1 MSYVKIIQVTRP
13 VSLSAKPRDESW
25 EQQRPR
31 PRLSFA
37 WGTAEILPAT
47 PYSVRYHS
55 AAHTV
60 GLTLERQ
67 VGVHAF
73 ASDRREAFDAWANTL
88 AFTPCKM
95 DVFSESSQGGEYLL
109 LHVDPST
116 FAGILED
123 CASGSG
129 FAFRRV
135 MRAAHEPAG
144 LLARRVRKNL
154 LAGASA
160 VETEPLLLDLVAVA
174 AEMVA
179 ECGRGR
185 GRGRQ
190 RTPGTERRR
199 VADVI
204 DFVEAHLEEPLSLAR
219 LAGLIGLTP
228 LGLLRAFRAHLGTTP
243 HAYVRERRAAHAR
256 ALLARTKLPIAEVAL
271 CCGFSSQAHL
281 TSTMRQ
287 LLDCTP
293 GSLRSSE
300 PVPRRGERN
309 RRGRAAASSTNRA
322 SGTRSR

>member
-1 MSYVKIIQVTRP
+1 VRYVNIIQVTRP
-13 VSLSAKPRDESW
+13 VSLSAKPRDEGW
-25 EQQRPR
+25 EQQPPR
-31 PRLSFA
+31 LRLSFA

-55 AAHTV
+55 AGHTV

-88 AFTPCKM
+88 AFTPCNM
-95 DVFSESSQGGEYLL
+95 DVFSESSRGGEYLL

-116 FAGILED
+116 FAGVLED
-123 CASGSG
+123 YGSGSG
-129 FAFRRV
+129 IAFRRV

-160 VETEPLLLDLVAVA
+160 LETEPLLLDLVALA

-179 ECGRGR
+179 ECGR

-228 LGLLRAFRAHLGTTP
+228 LRLLRAFRSHLGTTP
-243 HAYVRERRAAHAR
+243 HAYVRERRAARAR
-256 ALLARTKLPIAEVAL
+256 ALLAGTNLSIAEVAL

-293 GSLRSSE
+293 GTLRSSE
-300 PVPRRGERN
+300 RLLRQHS
-309 RRGRAAASSTNRA
+309 A
-322 SGTRSR
+322 